1 MKSRTSCCNGAVLRR
16 TLFRG
21 LPLWG
26 SYLLCW
32 LVVLPVMILSQNR
45 WQNLVDL
52 REYILQTAAGS
63 CHFVAFVYGLAAAC
77 VAFSFLYHSRSANFF
92 GALPLRRETLF
103 STCYLAGL
111 LLSLGPNVLVAL
123 LSLLAGL
130 LRGMFV
136 GTELAIWLGAQS
148 LTFVFYY
155 SFAVLLAMVVG
166 HVAALP
172 GLYVVL
178 NFTAIAME
186 SLIRALLDCFV
197 YGMWFD
203 GNFWFDRAS
212 PLYYALAEGTPEVH
226 SVWGELE
233 LLDCYFE
240 GWKQLLILA
249 AVGVA
254 FAALAFWFFRW
265 RRMESAGDV
274 IAVRHLKPVFLYG
287 FTFGCSL
294 VLGYLLA
301 EMLVSG
307 IGTRN
312 FVPVLLCMLA
322 GAFLGYF
329 VGEMMLHKSVR
340 VFRKRHWANWAVT
353 CVVIAAAMLCIR
365 LDVFGYSRYVPL
377 AEDVEAVSLT
387 YGESYIQ
394 DPGMIEETL
403 ALHQE
408 ILDRRAETELAGEN
422 SDGWYNCMYLRYR
435 LKNGKTVCRSYEL
448 PCGPGIDSAPDSLV
462 RQYDALYNDP
472 DYTVLRNLPQNYTA
486 RDIESCYLYQSGEEG
501 IYLSRQEAY
510 DFLKT
515 VVEPDL
521 RDSSMGK
528 VYHGSYLEQ
537 EPVWMDAYLEI
548 CFTKATAQGG
558 DRNVYLTVTQDAE
571 RTLAYFE
578 SLGLHPQVEEWEEK
592 WG

>member
-16 TLFRG
+16 TLFRS

-52 REYILQTAAGS
+52 REYILQTTAGS

-92 GALPLRRETLF
+92 GALPLRRENLF
-103 STCYLAGL
+103 VTCYLAGL
-111 LLSLGPNVLVAL
+111 LLSFGPNLLVAL

-130 LRGMFV
+130 LRGMLV
-136 GTELAIWLGAQS
+136 GTELAIWLAAQS

-178 NFTAIAME
+178 NFTAIVVEA
-186 SLIRALLDCFV
+186 LIRELLKNFV

-203 GNFWFDRAS
+203 GNFWFDWAS

-226 SVWGELE
+226 SVWEELE

-249 AVGVA
+249 AAGVA
-254 FAALAFWFFRW
+254 FAALAFWFFRR

-287 FTFGCSL
+287 FTVGCSL

-307 IGTRN
+307 IGSRN

-340 VFRKRHWANWAVT
+340 VFRKRHWVNWAVT
-353 CVVIAAAMLCIR
+353 CVVITAAMLCVR
-365 LDVFGYSRYVPL
+365 LDVFGYSSYVPL
-377 AEDVEAVSLT
+377 AEEVEAVSLT
-387 YGESYIQ
+387 YGESYTQ
-394 DPGMIEETL
+394 DPGMIEEAV

-408 ILDRRAETELAGEN
+408 ILDRRTETELAVEN
-422 SDGWYNCMYLRYR
+422 NDGWYNSMYLRYR

-462 RQYDALYNDP
+462 RKYDALYNDP
-472 DYTVLRNLPQNYTA
+472 DYTVLRNLPRDYTA
-486 RDIESCYLYQSGEEG
+486 REIESCYLHVNGEEG
-501 IYLSRQEAY
+501 VYLSRQEAY
-510 DFLKT
+510 EFLKT
-515 VVEPDL
+515 AVEPDL

-537 EPVWMDAYLEI
+537 EPAWMDAYLEV
-548 CFTKATAQGG
+548 CFTRAFDGEYG
-558 DRNVYLTVTQDAE
+558 SRSVYLTVTQDAE

-578 SLGLHPQVEEWEEK
+578 GLGLYPQVEEGEK
-592 WG
+592 WQ

>member
-1 MKSRTSCCNGAVLRR
+1 MKSRTSCCNAAVLKR
-16 TLFRG
+16 TVFRS

-32 LVVLPVMILSQNR
+32 LVVLPVMILSRNR
-45 WQNLVDL
+45 WETLLQL
-52 REYILQTAAGS
+52 REFILQTAANS

-92 GALPLRRETLF
+92 GALPLRRENLF
-103 STCYLAGL
+103 VTCYLAGL
-111 LLSLGPNVLVAL
+111 LLSVGPNLLVAL

-130 LRGMFV
+130 LRGMLV
-136 GTELAIWLGAQS
+136 GTELAVWLAAQS

-155 SFAVLLAMVVG
+155 SFAVLLAMIVG

-178 NFTAIAME
+178 NFTAIVVEA
-186 SLIRALLDCFV
+186 LIRELLKNFV

-203 GNFWFDRAS
+203 GNFWFSWAS
-212 PLYYALAEGTPEVH
+212 PLYYSLSEGAPRVR
-226 SVWGELE
+226 SVWNETVMT
-233 LLDCYFE
+233 DCYFE
-240 GWKQLLILA
+240 GWKHLLILA
-249 AVGVA
+249 AAGVA
-254 FAALAFWFFRW
+254 FAALAFWFFRR

-287 FTFGCSL
+287 FTIGCSL

-307 IGTRN
+307 IGSRN

-322 GAFLGYF
+322 GALLGYF

-340 VFRKRHWANWAVT
+340 VFRKRHWVNWAVT
-353 CVVIAAAMLCIR
+353 CVVITAAMLCVR

-377 AEDVEAVSLT
+377 AEEVEAVNLT
-387 YGESYIQ
+387 YGETYIA

-408 ILDRRAETELAGEN
+408 ILDRRTETELAVEN
-422 SDGWYNCMYLRYR
+422 NDVWFNSMYLRYR
-435 LKNGKTVCRSYEL
+435 LKNGKTVSRCYEL
-448 PCGPGIDSAPDSLV
+448 PCGAGIDSEPDSLV
-462 RQYDALYNDP
+462 RQYDALYNNP
-472 DYTVLRNLPQNYTA
+472 DYTVLRNLPRDYTA
-486 RDIESCYLYQSGEEG
+486 REIESCYLHVNGEEG
-501 IYLSRQEAY
+501 IYLSCQEAY
-510 DFLKT
+510 EFLKT
-515 VVEPDL
+515 AVEPDL

-578 SLGLHPQVEEWEEK
+578 GLELYPQVEEGEK
-592 WG
+592 WK

>member
-1 MKSRTSCCNGAVLRR
+1 MKSRTSCCNAAVLKR
-16 TLFRG
+16 TVFRS

-32 LVVLPVMILSQNR
+32 LVVLPVMILSRNR
-45 WQNLVDL
+45 WETLLQL
-52 REYILQTAAGS
+52 REFILQTAANS

-92 GALPLRRETLF
+92 GALPLRRENLF
-103 STCYLAGL
+103 VTCYLAGL
-111 LLSLGPNVLVAL
+111 LLSAGPNLLVAL

-130 LRGMFV
+130 LRGMLV
-136 GTELAIWLGAQS
+136 GAELAVWLAAQS

-155 SFAVLLAMVVG
+155 SFAVLLAMIVG

-178 NFTAIAME
+178 NFTAIVVEA
-186 SLIRALLDCFV
+186 LIRELLKSFV

-203 GNFWFDRAS
+203 GNFWFSWAS
-212 PLYYALAEGTPEVH
+212 PLYYSLSEGSPRVR
-226 SVWGELE
+226 SVWNETVMT
-233 LLDCYFE
+233 DCYFE
-240 GWKQLLILA
+240 GWKHLLILA
-249 AVGVA
+249 AAGVA
-254 FAALAFWFFRW
+254 FAALAFWFFRR

-287 FTFGCSL
+287 FTIGCSL

-307 IGTRN
+307 IGSRN

-322 GAFLGYF
+322 GALLGYF

-340 VFRKRHWANWAVT
+340 VFRKRHWVNWAVT
-353 CVVIAAAMLCIR
+353 CVVITAAMLCVR

-377 AEDVEAVSLT
+377 AEEVEAVNLT
-387 YGESYIQ
+387 YGETYIA

-408 ILDRRAETELAGEN
+408 ILDRRTETELAVEN
-422 SDGWYNCMYLRYR
+422 NDVWYNSMYLRYR
-435 LKNGKTVCRSYEL
+435 LKNGKTVSRCYEL
-448 PCGPGIDSAPDSLV
+448 PCGAGIDSEPDSLV
-462 RQYDALYNDP
+462 RQYDALYNNP
-472 DYTVLRNLPQNYTA
+472 DYTVLRNLPRDYTA
-486 RDIESCYLYQSGEEG
+486 REIESCYLHVNGEEG
-501 IYLSRQEAY
+501 IYLSCQEAY
-510 DFLKT
+510 EFLKT
-515 VVEPDL
+515 AVEPDL

-528 VYHGSYLEQ
+528 VYHGNYLEQ
-537 EPVWMDAYLEI
+537 EPVWMNAYLEVS
-548 CFTKATAQGG
+548 FTVTGSP
-558 DRNVYLTVTQDAE
+558 RNNVYLTVSQDAE
-571 RTLAYFE
+571 RTLAYCE
-578 SLGLHPQVEEWEEK
+578 SLGLHPQMEEREEK